1 MSTATP
7 TIIWTGLKAP
17 LRLSFYRTRLP
28 AGFPSPA
35 EDHLGDTLDLERL
48 LVKRPASTFF
58 ARVQGDSLKGIGI
71 FDEDIVVVDRS
82 LEPATGQVVVAILD
96 GELTLKILERRA
108 EGVRL
113 LAANPE
119 YRPIEVSEEQALSF
133 DLPLTAPA
141 DGSASPAGS
150 TYGTVPRPGSAA
162 PTPQRLHA
170 RR

>member
-1 MSTATP
+1 M
-7 TIIWTGLKAP
+7 
-17 LRLSFYRTRLP
+17 
-28 AGFPSPA
+28 
-35 EDHLGDTLDLERL
+35 
-48 LVKRPASTFF
+48 KRPASTFF

-119 YRPIEVSEEQALSF
+119 YRPIEVSEEQALSIWGVVTAVIRPEMARGVRHVR
-133 DLPLTAPA
+133 DL
-141 DGSASPAGS
+141 
-150 TYGTVPRPGSAA
+150 
-162 PTPQRLHA
+162 
-170 RR
+170 